1 MISIITTAF
10 NNKLYIKE
18 ALDSFI
24 ESCNGF
30 DFEILIGIDHCK
42 ETLDGLLKDYPKL
55 HSNIR
60 IFFFD
65 NWVNAFF
72 FVSPITAA
80 GVASGKTPL

>member
-42 ETLDGLLKDYPKL
+42 ETLDGLLKDYPSYIL
-55 HSNIR
+55 ILEY
-60 IFFFD
+60 FFS
-65 NWVNAFF
+65 VKK
-72 FVSPITAA
+72 
-80 GVASGKTPL
+80 KTHIS